1 MNIKSTRLSKTNSKK
16 LNLNFVPG
24 GSQNNII
31 HKISKTPKNINHD
44 KNNIYK
50 KKIIA
55 QKQFNPSLNSKIL
68 NEYEDINNN
77 ISNKNY
83 YNQLKST
90 YNLSTISTFDKVVML
105 QKLLKEL
112 SSIKGIFEEN
122 IYKLE
127 EKINKKCFEYF
138 RNKISIKKILD
149 HCDSYDPEEHKD
161 YILVKNAQNY
171 LEKEL
176 YSILS
181 DFYFL
186 IRNENY
192 LMLKIIQLSEG
203 NINKELSDF
212 FINFFYENLI
222 NSSFIQ
228 DEILLMIYLLL
239 DNLFFESFP
248 NHINLTS
255 FNNNILYNNIINKNS
270 FLYWTFQSLTRKID
284 VKNFLYLILGKIILK
299 MEKFRIPLTTDL
311 KIANKFLD
319 RKDKKNFHS
328 FTKLAGGE
336 MENPLKKKKKRN
348 NDLSNIRQGFEIKG
362 NIFLKRTN
370 NFKFEN
376 SITFNNEDEDKTENK
391 EIVNNFDKLNL
402 DVSLENK
409 YLSNTNLNK
418 NNNKNNIK
426 NDKNFEIKNEEINED
441 LTKKKQ
447 LSATIEEKIEID
459 SFFENNSVTY
469 QYLDDKLKKLN
480 KEENLG
486 EINYAMKDY
495 IKYLIYKLELGKK
508 IKSNIDN
515 NMEYSI
521 EEEDNYKDKELFS
534 TSLIIEELMSIRKI
548 KNSDSFGKLMR
559 KIKINYK
566 IMTKIISK
574 IINNIKENL
583 FSSPYIIKYI
593 SKLLITLLEK
603 KYKGIPG
610 NKLTTLNIYIFK
622 LNFFIG
628 NIILPIIK
636 NPEINGIITSELISQ
651 ITKDNLKIINDIFN
665 KILSLNLFNKYTEPY
680 MTIFNPFI
688 IEIMPQLFE
697 IIEIIDKG
705 FIIPS
710 WIQKLI
716 NEKNIAGN
724 IQRNINYDYFK
735 KNKNENM
742 QCESIC
748 FSWENFFFILS
759 IILKNEEK
767 FKVSLRTDEHK
778 QIFDKII
785 RNKNIFINL
794 YMANERLKVKE
805 FFLLTKINFREEFKK
820 EMKSIIK
827 GDFNV
832 DSEKSK
838 IKNNVIFYIKKC
850 FSNILE
856 YTKVI
861 EKNDFISIELNKDE
875 IIYDLDLF
883 KKIKAKNYSTLI
895 KDNYKDINFKR
906 IIFPK
911 ILENIKFEIG
921 TNTNN
926 DKSKKILFSGN
937 YLNLYINHIPN
948 EYSNNNFDLLFKE
961 MIRETEFSIE
971 YIKNDVLF
979 QYYSKIKELD
989 KNILKISKYSSQ
1001 ILNLEKWKCIEY
1013 LYNKLRIP
1021 YELNIQ
1027 KDSKGLITNIDYNIS
1042 KNIND
1047 KNEENVMTYL
1057 KKQNQPINYFIGDFP
1072 DFDEY
1077 KEYCNNIF
1085 DLEEKV
1091 NASEVIYNYFSD
1103 MIKLIK
1109 EEKIIK
1115 RFDKKKFIGFIY
1127 DMENYLFTLL
1137 YDKLFPYESTKDD
1150 LFFYNKCSR
1159 LSFITP
1165 ENVDEKI
1172 KTDKNLIDTAIE
1184 YLNDLDDELTPVD
1197 KIKIFGKVIEIIQNS
1212 IYFSSGKTELGVDD
1226 VLKPLIYTLIKA
1238 KPKNICS
1245 NYQYCELYLNTELAK
1260 TQYGIILSQIGLV
1273 IEVIKKMKYNDLI
1286 NVSEEQFGK
1295 DEFNEEN

>member
-1 MNIKSTRLSKTNSKK
+1 MNIKSPRLSKKNSKK

-31 HKISKTPKNINHD
+31 HKISKTPK
-44 KNNIYK
+44 
-50 KKIIA
+50 
-55 QKQFNPSLNSKIL
+55 
-68 NEYEDINNN
+68 INNN

-255 FNNNILYNNIINKNS
+255 FNNNILYNNIVNKNS

-418 NNNKNNIK
+418 NNNKNIIK

-441 LTKKKQ
+441 LTKKKK

-603 KYKGIPG
+603 KYKRIPD

-759 IILKNEEK
+759 IILKNQEK
-767 FKVSLRTDEHK
+767 FKASLRTDEHK

-838 IKNNVIFYIKKC
+838 IKNN
-850 FSNILE
+850 
-856 YTKVI
+856 
-861 EKNDFISIELNKDE
+861 
-875 IIYDLDLF
+875 LF
-883 KKIKAKNYSTLI
+883 KKINAKNYSTLI

-937 YLNLYINHIPN
+937 YLNLNINHIPN

-979 QYYSKIKELD
+979 QYYSKIKELE

-1047 KNEENVMTYL
+1047 RNEENVMTYL

-1091 NASEVIYNYFSD
+1091 NASEVIYNYFSE

-1115 RFDKKKFIGFIY
+1115 KFDKKEFIGFIY

-1172 KTDKNLIDTAIE
+1172 KTDKNLINTAVE
-1184 YLNDLDDELTPVD
+1184 YINDLDDELTPVD

-1245 NYQYCELYLNTELAK
+1245 NYQYCELYLNTELSK